1 VWGKGSSV
9 MEDARVRRAGSFGAG
24 AAAYERGRPG
34 YPVEAL
40 RACLPEH
47 ARRVLDLG
55 AGTGK
60 LTRGLLDLGLDVAA
74 VEPLEEMRALIPSE
88 AQTLAG
94 SAEAVPLPDACVD
107 AVLVGQAFHWFDH
120 DRALA
125 EIARVLSPAGTVG
138 LLWNLLDDAVPWVAA
153 VADAFC
159 AEDRASLAAGSSPPW
174 TGVRGLSD
182 PERRLIR
189 HYQPS
194 DAEQLVENVAS
205 RSTIILAGV
214 EQRAAVL
221 RRVRD
226 LAPPGRFEL
235 PYLCDVWHAR
245 RTT

>member
-1 VWGKGSSV
+1 

-74 VEPLEEMRALIPSE
+74 VEPLEEMRALIPSA

-94 SAEAVPLPDACVD
+94 SAEALPLPDACVD

-138 LLWNLLDDAVPWVAA
+138 LLWNLLDDAVPWSLPWPTRSVPRT
-153 VADAFC
+153 
-159 AEDRASLAAGSSPPW
+159 EPASRPAPHRRGPGSAGSQ
-174 TGVRGLSD
+174 
-182 PERRLIR
+182 I
-189 HYQPS
+189 PS
-194 DAEQLVENVAS
+194 D
-205 RSTIILAGV
+205 
-214 EQRAAVL
+214 
-221 RRVRD
+221 
-226 LAPPGRFEL
+226 
-235 PYLCDVWHAR
+235 C
-245 RTT
+245 

>member
-74 VEPLEEMRALIPSE
+74 VEPLEEMRALIPSA

-125 EIARVLSPAGTVG
+125 EIARVLSPARRSACCGTFSMTPCRG
-138 LLWNLLDDAVPWVAA
+138 SLPWPTHSVPRI
-153 VADAFC
+153 
-159 AEDRASLAAGSSPPW
+159 EPASRPAPHRRGPGSAGSQ
-174 TGVRGLSD
+174 
-182 PERRLIR
+182 I
-189 HYQPS
+189 PS
-194 DAEQLVENVAS
+194 D
-205 RSTIILAGV
+205 
-214 EQRAAVL
+214 
-221 RRVRD
+221 
-226 LAPPGRFEL
+226 
-235 PYLCDVWHAR
+235 C
-245 RTT
+245 